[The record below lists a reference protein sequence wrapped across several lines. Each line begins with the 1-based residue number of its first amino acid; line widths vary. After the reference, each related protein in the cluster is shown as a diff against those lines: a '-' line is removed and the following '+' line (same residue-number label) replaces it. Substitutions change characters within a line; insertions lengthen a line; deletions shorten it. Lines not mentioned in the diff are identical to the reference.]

1 MRRLPGALPV
11 VPCVKTLDTG
21 NALRAYRRRHA
32 PCASF
37 LSTAVHCAAR
47 LPPWCHALRK
57 HALAERVAERVAEVI
72 FHTQCTNV
80 IHGGIHAASC
90 TWPRECEKSDAVSMD
105 AMTWCYQCFVCHF
118 CALRQIAETLLLSRV
133 PVVASRRGTVALH
146 DVVAQHRQCPHSFE
160 RFRHPRFGHAA
171 HPENAMHVGSRGKR
185 KPPASTTTHVR
196 SLFSCE
202 PTPTRCTARG
212 YKCVTSSQFKSS
224 PACSFH
230 STHHCGLHFRI
241 SPPPHGLTPFNVA
254 PQPCTCALRQTC
266 L

>member
-1 MRRLPGALPV
+1 MTA
-11 VPCVKTLDTG
+11 TG
-21 NALRAYRRRHA
+21 
-32 PCASF
+32 PCAAPSRGASRCALCQDLGHRQCAASLPPQARPVRIF
-37 LSTAVHCAAR
+37 SEHCSSLCREATAVVSR
-47 LPPWCHALRK
+47 S
-57 HALAERVAERVAEVI
+57 AEACFGRESGRERVAEVI

-105 AMTWCYQCFVCHF
+105 AMTWCYQSFVCHF

-146 DVVAQHRQCPHSFE
+146 DVVAQHRQCPHRFE

-171 HPENAMHVGSRGKR
+171 HPENVMHVESRGKR
-185 KPPASTTTHVR
+185 KPPASTTTHGR

-202 PTPTRCTARG
+202 PAPTRCTARG
-212 YKCVTSSQFKSS
+212 YKYVTSSQFKSS

-230 STHHCGLHFRI
+230 STHHCGLHFRT
-241 SPPPHGLTPFNVA
+241 PPPTASIPSTSHRSHA
-254 PQPCTCALRQTC
+254 RAR
-266 L
+266 